1 MLANDGQ
8 RNLTPMER
16 WEIVTNKLMKKRA
29 TQDIS
34 WYGGFKVAKI
44 RVFDGSK
51 KNF

>member
-8 RNLTPMER
+8 KNLTPMER

-44 RVFDGSK
+44 RVLDGPK